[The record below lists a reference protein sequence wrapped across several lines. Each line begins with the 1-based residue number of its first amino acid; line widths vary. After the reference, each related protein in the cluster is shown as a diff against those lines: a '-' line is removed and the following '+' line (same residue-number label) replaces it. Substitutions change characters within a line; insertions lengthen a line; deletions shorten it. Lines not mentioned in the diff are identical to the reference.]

1 MSQSVKNARVSMTHG
16 YDGVAE
22 CKERPTADRKI
33 TLPRGLG
40 VSECHFF
47 LLMFFICSFVI
58 TEHSSAGSPINVVSL
73 RHTAP

>member
-40 VSECHFF
+40 VGESHFF
-47 LLMFFICSFVI
+47 SSDVFYLFFGDHWTQQCW
-58 TEHSSAGSPINVVSL
+58 
-73 RHTAP
+73 